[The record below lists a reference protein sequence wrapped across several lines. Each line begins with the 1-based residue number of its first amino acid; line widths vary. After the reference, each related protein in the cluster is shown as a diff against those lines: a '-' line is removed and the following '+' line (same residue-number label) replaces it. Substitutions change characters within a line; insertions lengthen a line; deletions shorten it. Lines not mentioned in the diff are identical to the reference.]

1 MTLDAV
7 PSGSPVVLA
16 GSSRERGRQQAER
29 CPDMV
34 DAVRHA
40 VGLRMAESEETLSM
54 PRVRDYLTELHRF
67 HETHDP
73 EIMDEVRGIGD
84 GFGIPAKRLF
94 DYLMLSLVEDLFP
107 AGIGLD
113 ECTAFAASAAS
124 AAGGGTIVAK
134 NRDYRQEHAA
144 IQRVFHHRDPGWGG
158 REVLCVGSLGS
169 PGNFSS
175 GMNSDG
181 FAVADTASRTS
192 AHRVGR
198 HRYFLLTRLQ
208 TRCATVAEALG
219 EIAAT
224 PHAGGGVLV
233 LGDASGCLAT
243 VELGATGVALEIRH
257 QGWLGRTNHYV
268 GDLTADLNRCGGAAE
283 ARHRNSEGRLRALRQ
298 LLKKAPRRMA
308 VEDAACVLSYRGES
322 GGEALCRHGG
332 SDLAETV
339 SGSVYATAQR
349 RLWFASGNPSDGNWA
364 TYGFDDGAA

>member
-1 MTLDAV
+1 MTPDAV
-7 PSGSPVVLA
+7 PSGSPVDLA
-16 GSSRERGRQQAER
+16 GSPRERGRQQAER

-34 DAVRHA
+34 DAVRRA
-40 VGLRMAESEETLSM
+40 VDLRMAESEETLSM
-54 PRVRDYLTELHRF
+54 QGVRDYLTDLHSF

-84 GFGIPAKRLF
+84 GFGIPAERLF

-107 AGIGLD
+107 AGSGLE
-113 ECTAFAASAAS
+113 ECTAFAASA
-124 AAGGGTIVAK
+124 GGEGAVVAK
-134 NRDYRQEHAA
+134 NRDYRQEHTA
-144 IQRVFHHRDPGWGG
+144 IQRVFRHRDPGWGG

-181 FAVADTASRTS
+181 FAVADTASRTN
-192 AHRVGR
+192 AHWVGR

-224 PHAGGGVLV
+224 PHAGGGLLV

-257 QGWLGRTNHYV
+257 VGWLGRTNHYI
-268 GDLTADLNRCGGAAE
+268 GPLTADLNRRGGAGE
-283 ARHRNSEGRLRALRQ
+283 TKHRNSEGRLCALRQ
-298 LLKKAPRRMA
+298 LLEKAPRRMA
-308 VEDAACVLSYRGES
+308 VEDAARVLSYRGEN

-332 SDLAETV
+332 SDLADTV

-364 TYGFDDGAA
+364 TYGFNDGAA

>member
-1 MTLDAV
+1 MTPDAV
-7 PSGSPVVLA
+7 LSGSPVYLA
-16 GSSRERGRQQAER
+16 GSPRERGRQQAER

-54 PRVRDYLTELHRF
+54 PGVRDYLTELHRF

-73 EIMDEVRGIGD
+73 EIMDEVQGIGD
-84 GFGIPAKRLF
+84 GFGVPAKRMF

-107 AGIGLD
+107 ARSGLD
-113 ECTAFAASAAS
+113 ECTAFAASAAGEG
-124 AAGGGTIVAK
+124 AIVAK

-257 QGWLGRTNHYV
+257 EGWLGRTNHYV
-268 GDLTADLNRCGGAAE
+268 GDLTADLNRRGGATE
-283 ARHRNSEGRLRALRQ
+283 ARQRNSEGRLLVLRR
-298 LLKKAPRRMA
+298 LLEEAPCRMA
-308 VEDAACVLSYRGES
+308 VEDAASVLSYRGEN
-322 GGEALCRHGG
+322 GGEALCRRGG

-339 SGSVYATAQR
+339 SGSVYATAQK
-349 RLWFASGNPSDGNWA
+349 RLWFASGNPSGGNWA
-364 TYGFDDGAA
+364 TYGFHGGAG